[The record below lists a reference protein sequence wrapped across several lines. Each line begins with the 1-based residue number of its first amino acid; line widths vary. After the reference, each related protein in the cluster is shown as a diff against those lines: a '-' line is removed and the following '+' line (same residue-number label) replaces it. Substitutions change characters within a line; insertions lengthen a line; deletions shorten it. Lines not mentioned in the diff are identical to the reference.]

1 MLLFYGY
8 LNNLFVSFPNV
19 QFSKAELGRTFAG
32 KAYDSF
38 NGERNIVSRD
48 TYNSLWLSCSTFSDF
63 KSMVLPQEKG
73 IVQGILRRNYFNSR
87 YILKI
92 NNPTDITFIDSRCD
106 PFFEENFEANRLGLF
121 YKNGWYNYAH
131 EGTQFWE
138 VYEDENSL
146 GQSVHIGSY
155 RSGDVS
161 TISWLISPKLDLSSL
176 KNPQVAFRTSVSFPD
191 ESILEALVSS
201 DWNGQIEGL
210 ETATWNSLSAVIASK
225 HDESRIFID
234 SGNLSLNFMEENCF
248 LHLNIQE
255 VEKLLKMA
263 PMNWMIFIFLTNKF

>member
-1 MLLFYGY
+1 MILLMGNAILFHVTPIIPCGLAAALFLILNPWFY
-8 LNNLFVSFPNV
+8 LRS
-19 QFSKAELGRTFAG
+19 
-32 KAYDSF
+32 
-38 NGERNIVSRD
+38 
-48 TYNSLWLSCSTFSDF
+48 
-63 KSMVLPQEKG
+63 KG
-73 IVQGILRRNYFNSR
+73 IVQGILSRNYFNSR

-191 ESILEALVSS
+191 
-201 DWNGQIEGL
+201 
-210 ETATWNSLSAVIASK
+210 
-225 HDESRIFID
+225 
-234 SGNLSLNFMEENCF
+234 
-248 LHLNIQE
+248 
-255 VEKLLKMA
+255 
-263 PMNWMIFIFLTNKF
+263 

>member
-73 IVQGILRRNYFNSR
+73 IVQGILSRNYFNSR

-92 NNPTDITFIDSRCD
+92 NNPTDITFIDSSCD

-234 SGNLSLNFMEENCF
+234 SGNLSLNFYGRELFFAFKYTGSGKTSQDGTYELDDF
-248 LHLNIQE
+248 H
-255 VEKLLKMA
+255 
-263 PMNWMIFIFLTNKF
+263 IFDK

>member
-63 KSMVLPQEKG
+63 KSMVLPQDKG
-73 IVQGILRRNYFNSR
+73 IVQGILSRNYFNSR

-176 KNPQVAFRTSVSFPD
+176 KNPQVASRTSVSFPD

>member
-63 KSMVLPQEKG
+63 KSMVLPQDKG
-73 IVQGILRRNYFNSR
+73 IVQGILSRNYFNSR

-191 ESILEALVSS
+191 
-201 DWNGQIEGL
+201 
-210 ETATWNSLSAVIASK
+210 
-225 HDESRIFID
+225 
-234 SGNLSLNFMEENCF
+234 
-248 LHLNIQE
+248 
-255 VEKLLKMA
+255 
-263 PMNWMIFIFLTNKF
+263 